1 MKMKKK
7 KYFIIAIAIVLGMFC
22 FVPTKQI
29 ECSKK
34 VFITSKKSSKATRS
48 LSESELETIKKGLYN
63 SINSYRKSQKK
74 KTLSKTATL
83 EKSANI
89 RTKEVV
95 NKFSHTRP
103 NGTRCFTAFATYKQ
117 KGVSN
122 GENLSKVSFS
132 AKSSYSRD
140 YLNKAVESMMKTLKS
155 SKTHK
160 DVMLNKA
167 YTKYGIGITVKKS
180 GNTIT
185 VYSAQHYSSK

>member
-1 MKMKKK
+1 MKKK
-7 KYFIIAIAIVLGMFC
+7 KSMIIVIAIVFGMVC
-22 FVPTKQI
+22 FTPVKQT

-34 VFITSKKSSKATRS
+34 VFITNKKSSKATRN
-48 LSESELETIKKGLYN
+48 LSKSELETIKKGLYN
-63 SINSYRKSQKK
+63 SINAYRKSQKK
-74 KTLSKTATL
+74 KTLAKQSAL
-83 EKSANI
+83 EKSAST
-89 RTKEVV
+89 RTKEIV

-103 NGTRCFTAFATYKQ
+103 NGTRCFTAFATYKK

-122 GENLSKVSFS
+122 GENLSRVSFN
-132 AKSSYSRD
+132 AKSSYSKD

>member
-1 MKMKKK
+1 MKKK
-7 KYFIIAIAIVLGMFC
+7 RSMLIAIAIVFGMVC
-22 FVPTKQI
+22 FAPIKQT

-34 VFITSKKSSKATRS
+34 VFIVSKKSSKATRT
-48 LSESELETIKKGLYN
+48 LSAGELETIKKGLYN
-63 SINSYRKSQKK
+63 SINSYRKSKK
-74 KTLSKTATL
+74 RKTLTKQTAL
-83 EKSANI
+83 EKSANV
-89 RTKEVV
+89 RTKEIV

-103 NGTRCFTAFATYKQ
+103 NGTRCFTAFATYKK

-122 GENLSKVSFS
+122 GENLSKVSFN
-132 AKSSYSRD
+132 AKSSYSKD

-167 YTKYGIGITVKKS
+167 YTKYGIAVTVKKS

>member
-1 MKMKKK
+1 MKKK
-7 KYFIIAIAIVLGMFC
+7 RSMLIAIAIVFGMVC
-22 FVPTKQI
+22 FAPIKQT

-34 VFITSKKSSKATRS
+34 VFIVSKKSSKATRT
-48 LSESELETIKKGLYN
+48 LSAGELETIKKGLYN
-63 SINSYRKSQKK
+63 SINSYRKSKK
-74 KTLSKTATL
+74 RKTLTKQTGL
-83 EKSANI
+83 EKSANV
-89 RTKEVV
+89 RTKEIV

-103 NGTRCFTAFATYKQ
+103 NGTRCFTAFAIYKK

-122 GENLSKVSFS
+122 GENLSKVSFN
-132 AKSSYSRD
+132 AKSSYSKD